1 SSLKVTCLSCTTSGF
16 ASITTTGVSKDVDI
30 IKDIKSFFK
39 SPLDLITQAFGLNVK
54 VSFENVAGHFNFGI
68 EATENTTYSFP
79 IFSSSTPLGAAV
91 SEDVSFG
98 MVLFVDLVFSLSE
111 SVDLQAGFE
120 FAFPEGAYIV
130 VDPLLGEII
139 DHGFDGGET
148 NALPVTITSGSA
160 TFKAA
165 LRVRV
170 QAGTTVI
177 LFGTGFDF
185 ELGIFADLIEYQATI
200 SSTPACE
207 LSITEG
213 LDVNIG
219 AFAHAVGE
227 INYSKFGAS
236 PALVTTI
243 LEVPLPSLCLTRP
256 AATSVLALPTD
267 SAAILTDTVP
277 SLPSIAASLSTG
289 PLATNVASTPTN
301 TSTGGLFFQASSP
314 APSPVATPSSITSG
328 ILFTPPSTNSTI
340 TSAPALTTSTVYTTE
355 IVTLTSC
362 ADTVLHCPASL
373 TTEVIITSTR
383 ILYTTICPV

>member
-1 SSLKVTCLSCTTSGF
+1 GT

-54 VSFENVAGHFNFGI
+54 VSFEN
-68 EATENTTYSFP
+68 
-79 IFSSSTPLGAAV
+79 
-91 SEDVSFG
+91 DVSFG

-139 DHGFDGGET
+139 DHGFNGGET

-243 LEVPLPSLCLTRP
+243 LEVPLPSLCLT
-256 AATSVLALPTD
+256 
-267 SAAILTDTVP
+267 
-277 SLPSIAASLSTG
+277 
-289 PLATNVASTPTN
+289 
-301 TSTGGLFFQASSP
+301 
-314 APSPVATPSSITSG
+314 
-328 ILFTPPSTNSTI
+328 
-340 TSAPALTTSTVYTTE
+340 
-355 IVTLTSC
+355 
-362 ADTVLHCPASL
+362 
-373 TTEVIITSTR
+373 
-383 ILYTTICPV
+383 